1 MVLPCRAQNRRVMTQ
16 FGLRMDR
23 HRTANRWSHPD
34 DAHSG
39 TNFEHTAE
47 PTVLDKTV
55 SLVAGIDVD
64 IRTEAARVE
73 IRLGPQSPQI
83 RERSAGND
91 VDGIFVEKI
100 APRWKGVAAH
110 DRFEFLRGWPLTA
123 DPLEPNLA
131 AEQLGENR

>member
-1 MVLPCRAQNRRVMTQ
+1 MRRDLQRAGTSRLIRKHNRIANPNPTAGTHRCENADIGLMVLPCRAQNRRVMTQ

-55 SLVAGIDVD
+55 SLVAGI
-64 IRTEAARVE
+64 
-73 IRLGPQSPQI
+73 
-83 RERSAGND
+83 
-91 VDGIFVEKI
+91 
-100 APRWKGVAAH
+100 
-110 DRFEFLRGWPLTA
+110 
-123 DPLEPNLA
+123 
-131 AEQLGENR
+131 

>member
-1 MVLPCRAQNRRVMTQ
+1 MVLPCRAQNRRVMSQ

-34 DAHSG
+34 DAHTG

-64 IRTEAARVE
+64 IRAEAARTE
-73 IRLGPQSPQI
+73 ERLRPPRPQI

-91 VDGIFVEKI
+91 VPGIFVQYI
-100 APRWKGVAAH
+100 AS
-110 DRFEFLRGWPLTA
+110 
-123 DPLEPNLA
+123 
-131 AEQLGENR
+131 NRTG